1 MRAAV
6 GRRVANPTR
15 GAGELLRRAR
25 AGDPEAFIQLT
36 EPLRDQVHS
45 VLVRMVGRDDAE
57 DLSQEVF
64 IRAFRFLRRFRG
76 DAALSTWLTRI
87 AINTAIR
94 HASRT
99 RKRETVPL
107 DAEECRVEPSES
119 PPDVPAS
126 MAVHEAVGAL
136 SPKLRAAVVL
146 FYFQGL
152 GLDEM
157 AATLGIRRGTAAS
170 RLHEA
175 RRLLR
180 DKLLAS
186 GIGEGR

>member
-1 MRAAV
+1 M
-6 GRRVANPTR
+6 
-15 GAGELLRRAR
+15 LRRAR
-25 AGDPEAFIQLT
+25 AGDPEAFIRLT

-94 HASRT
+94 HSSRA
-99 RKRETVPL
+99 RRRETVPL
-107 DAEECRVEPSES
+107 DAAECRVEPSEM
-119 PPDVPAS
+119 PPDLAS
-126 MAVHEAVGAL
+126 AIAVHEAVL
-136 SPKLRAAVVL
+136 TLTPKLRAAVVL
-146 FYFQGL
+146 FYFEGL
-152 GLDEM
+152 SLDET
-157 AATLGIRRGTAAS
+157 AATLGVQRGTAAS

-175 RRLLR
+175 RRILR
-180 DKLLAS
+180 GRLLAS